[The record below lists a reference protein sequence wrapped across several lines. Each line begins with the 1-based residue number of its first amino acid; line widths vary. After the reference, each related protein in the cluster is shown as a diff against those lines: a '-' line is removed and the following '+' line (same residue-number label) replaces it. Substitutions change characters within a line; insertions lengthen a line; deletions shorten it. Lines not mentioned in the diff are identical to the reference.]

1 MTGLFGHRPDLCH
14 RHSGGPVQRGLS
26 DTMHPP
32 VPLTTFT
39 WAADKLFVSP
49 HPPFLPTCR
58 RPFNPDSVFSAM
70 SEFEEFTE
78 TLASLGEEE
87 VRRKLSQGVW
97 ANRRKIWAQDWLNN
111 LDASRAD
118 RREEKD
124 LALSQE
130 ANEIARSALKVS
142 QSAKTISI
150 IAMILSAAIGI
161 IVAVIQFIGQKSGDG

>member
-1 MTGLFGHRPDLCH
+1 
-14 RHSGGPVQRGLS
+14 
-26 DTMHPP
+26 
-32 VPLTTFT
+32 
-39 WAADKLFVSP
+39 
-49 HPPFLPTCR
+49 
-58 RPFNPDSVFSAM
+58 M

-87 VRRKLSQGVW
+87 VRRKLSQGGW

-111 LDASRAD
+111 LNASRTD

-124 LALSQE
+124 MALSQE

-142 QSAKTISI
+142 QSAKIISI